1 MNGLVYRG
9 TSPLGISSGYGPL
22 KVVMGLGILLV
33 CIGAPR
39 LAATAGVQAGRL
51 RCEYADN
58 PLGIDRQPPRLFWQI
73 EGGGRA
79 QRQTAYQVLVASSAE
94 QLAGAQGDLWDS
106 GKVASDETAHIPYQ
120 GKALSSSQQ
129 VFWKVRVWD
138 QGGESSAWSTPAT
151 WTMGLL
157 QTNDWQAA
165 WICARGASETLLLR
179 KEFLVRPGLVRAIVH
194 VSGLGQYEMTLNG
207 VKAGDDLLSP
217 GWTAYN
223 DTVLYDTKDVT
234 ALLRAGTNAVGL
246 TLGNGMY
253 NVVRRNRFVK
263 FTGSFGALRA
273 ILHLRLEYADGS
285 TQMLGTD
292 DTWRTCAGPITF
304 SCIFGGEDFDARLNP
319 AGWDLPGFDDRAWSP
334 AVSIIR
340 APGKLRGHTFAAN
353 PLRAIETRAP
363 VTVLALT
370 NGEAVYD
377 LGQNAS
383 YLPRLRVTG
392 PAGSTVRLTPA
403 EILGP
408 DGQIDRGTMGGTARG
423 SSWWEYTKG
432 TAAAETWS
440 PKFCYIGCRYLQAR
454 CSPAQS
460 GGELPRI
467 ESLEGVI
474 VHSSASPVGAFACSN
489 ELLNRIRTLVRW
501 AQRANMVSVLTD
513 CPHREKLGWLEQYH
527 LNGPA
532 IRYEFDLCR
541 LFTKGLNDMADA
553 QLENGLV
560 PNIAP
565 EYTQF
570 KGTFRAAA
578 EWGSAF
584 IIVPWQ
590 QYQFSADL
598 EPLRT
603 HYDAMKRYFAYLDG
617 QAEADLVSEG
627 LGDWYD
633 LGPKK
638 PGFAQL
644 TPPPVTATAFYYYDA
659 WILSQTAARLDRPD
673 EAKDYA
679 ARAERIRASY
689 NRRFLCTDKGRRT
702 YATGSQC
709 ANALPLVLGIV
720 PTEDREAVLAS
731 LIRDVETRGWA
742 MTAGDVGFRFLLQA
756 LAQGGR
762 SDVIYRMIN
771 QDEKPG
777 YGYQLKMGA
786 TSLTESWDANRTSSH
801 NHFML
806 GHITEW
812 FYKDLAGIDTDPAG
826 PGFKKIVIRPQPVGD
841 LTWARGSYDSI
852 RGRIV
857 SDWKRSGDRFTLK
870 VAIPANTSAT
880 VFLPARD
887 GSEVLEGGRPAG
899 QSRGVQHLRRE
910 RECAVFAVASG
921 EYVFESRP

>member
-1 MNGLVYRG
+1 LQA
-9 TSPLGISSGYGPL
+9 T
-22 KVVMGLGILLV
+22 
-33 CIGAPR
+33 R
-39 LAATAGVQAGRL
+39 LW
-51 RCEYADN
+51 CEYADN
-58 PLGIDRQPPRLFWQI
+58 PLGIDRSQPRLFWQV
-73 EGGGRA
+73 ESDERA
-79 QRQTAYQVLVASSAE
+79 QQQTAYQVLVASAPE
-94 QLAGAQGDLWDS
+94 RLASTKCDLWDS
-106 GKVASDETAHIPYQ
+106 GRVASDETAHILYA
-120 GKALSSSQQ
+120 GKPLASSQR

-138 QGGESSAWSTPAT
+138 QAGRPSAWSAPAT

-157 QTNDWQAA
+157 QTNDWQAG

-179 KEFLVRPGLVRAIVH
+179 KEFVVRPGLARAIAH
-194 VSGLGQYEMTLNG
+194 ISGLGQYEMMLNG
-207 VKAGDDLLSP
+207 VKADEDLLSP

-223 DTVLYDTKDVT
+223 STVLYDTRDVT
-234 ALLRAGTNAVGL
+234 PLLHAGTNAVGL

-273 ILHLRLEYADGS
+273 ILHLRLAYLDGS
-285 TQMLGTD
+285 TQILATD
-292 DTWRTCAGPITF
+292 EAWRTYPGPITF
-304 SCIFGGEDFDARLNP
+304 SCIYGGEDYDARLNP
-319 AGWDLPGFDDRAWSP
+319 TGWELPGFDDRAWTP
-334 AVSIIR
+334 AVQIIR
-340 APGKLRGHTFAAN
+340 APGKLRGHTSAAN
-353 PLRAIETRAP
+353 PIRAIEIRNP
-363 VTVLALT
+363 VAVMTLT
-370 NGEAVYD
+370 NGETIYD

-383 YLPRLRVTG
+383 YIPRVRVSG
-392 PAGSTVRLTPA
+392 PVGSTVRLTPA
-403 EILGP
+403 EILGH
-408 DGQIDRGTMGGTARG
+408 DGQIDRGTMGGSARG

-432 TAAAETWS
+432 TAGTEAWL

-454 CSPAQS
+454 CTPAQA

-467 ESLEGVI
+467 ESVEGVI
-474 VHSSASPVGAFACSN
+474 VHSSASPVGEFACSN
-489 ELLNRIRTLVRW
+489 ELLNRIRALVRW

-532 IRYEFDLCR
+532 IRYEFDVNR
-541 LFTKGLNDMADA
+541 IFAKGMNDMANA

-578 EWGSAF
+578 EWGSAC

-598 EPLRT
+598 DLLRS
-603 HYDAMKRYFAYLDG
+603 HYDAMKRYFAYLER
-617 QAEADLVSEG
+617 QAKDDVVSEG

-638 PGFAQL
+638 PGVAQL
-644 TPPPVTATAFYYYDA
+644 TPPPVTATAFYYCDA
-659 WILSQTAARLDRPD
+659 WVLSQVAALLNYPD

-679 ARAERIRASY
+679 NRAERIRASY
-689 NRRFLCTDKGRRT
+689 NRHFLHTDNGSRS

-709 ANALPLVLGIV
+709 ANALALVLGLV

-731 LIRDVETRGWA
+731 LIRDVEGRGWT

-762 SDVIYRMIN
+762 SDVIYKMVN
-771 QDEKPG
+771 QDAKPG

-786 TSLTESWDANRTSSH
+786 TSLTESWDANQSSSH

-826 PGFKKIVIRPQPVGD
+826 PGFKKILIHPHPVGD
-841 LTWARGSYDSI
+841 LTWVRASHDSI
-852 RGRIV
+852 HGRIV
-857 SDWKRSGDRFTLK
+857 SHWKHKGVKFTLEIA
-870 VAIPANTSAT
+870 VPANTTAT
-880 VFLPARD
+880 VFVPTHAE
-887 GSEVLEGGRPAG
+887 SPVLESGRAAERNP
-899 QSRGVQHLRRE
+899 GVTLLRRNTKQ
-910 RECAVFAVASG
+910 AVYKASSG
-921 EYVFESRP
+921 RYTFESEFSMGP